1 MGYKNAI
8 CVLPDKLIAAIQEHI
23 DGEYLY
29 IPRRAENKK
38 RRGELK
44 NTRHS
49 LSKRNKAIFEG
60 YKSGISVEQLATEY
74 YLSPIMIKRYK
85 AKIRKEE
92 YHVSIYRPVYVQ

>member
-8 CVLPDKLIAAIQEHI
+8 CVLPDKLVSAIQEYI

-38 RRGELK
+38 RWGELK

-49 LSKRNKAIFEG
+49 LGERNKAISER
-60 YKSGISVEQLATEY
+60 YKSGISVKQLVSEY
-74 YLSPIMIKRYK
+74 FLSPKTVYK
-85 AKIRKEE
+85 ILSKMRNSE
-92 YHVSIYRPVYVQ
+92 

>member
-8 CVLPDKLIAAIQEHI
+8 CVLPDKLITAIQKYI

-38 RRGELK
+38 RWGELK

-74 YLSPIMIKRYK
+74 FLSPKTVYK
-85 AKIRKEE
+85 ILSDMRNNK
-92 YHVSIYRPVYVQ
+92 

>member
-1 MGYKNAI
+1 MYKNAI

-38 RRGELK
+38 RWGELK

-49 LSKRNKAIFEG
+49 LSKRN
-60 YKSGISVEQLATEY
+60 
-74 YLSPIMIKRYK
+74 
-85 AKIRKEE
+85 
-92 YHVSIYRPVYVQ
+92 